1 MSTGTVKWF
10 DNRKGYGFIVP
21 DDGTEDI
28 FVHYSSITGDGYRSL
43 DEGQKVEFEAEK
55 GKKGLEATN
64 VKVC

>member
-43 DEGQKVEFEAEK
+43 DEGQKVEYEAEK

-64 VKVC
+64 VKLC